1 MVQVQTKVTLRVF
14 TFPPFSFSFNTV
26 MAASQLGCCR
36 SHVEE
41 TMKLIRLVLLACL
54 VAHGLAQTPQNAID
68 IQGADTMI
76 LLGQRLTQL
85 YQHKQTSAI
94 IRVHGGGIQQALPR
108 LRRGEVQIAQS
119 QSERTEATRDLI
131 SLPVGVEG
139 IVFYVHESNRLSE
152 LSVAQIRA
160 IFVGEI
166 TNWKQLGGP
175 DQRILLYGGE
185 STTAIAPYLQ
195 EAVLQGAEPYLYWGK
210 RSTKDLLDTIAQHPD
225 GIGFASA
232 GIAPHVKALRVR
244 QNANSP
250 AVEPTISNIR
260 SRQYPVT
267 RYVYWYLAKKPDGRL
282 RDFCEWVFSS
292 QGQLVVESV
301 GFQPLEP
308 ADRLTALQR
317 IGVNGIASTAN
328 R

>member
-1 MVQVQTKVTLRVF
+1 
-14 TFPPFSFSFNTV
+14 
-26 MAASQLGCCR
+26 
-36 SHVEE
+36 
-41 TMKLIRLVLLACL
+41 MKLIRLVLLACL
-54 VAHGLAQTPQNAID
+54 VTPAFAQTPQNAIA

-76 LLGQRLTQL
+76 LLGQRLSQL
-85 YQHKQTSAI
+85 YQHKQPSAI
-94 IRVHGGGIQQALPR
+94 IRVHGGGIKPALPR
-108 LRRGEVQIAQS
+108 LRRGEVQIGQS
-119 QSERTEATRDLI
+119 QGEYSEMTRDLI

-139 IVFYVHESNRLSE
+139 IVFYVHESNHLTD

-160 IFVGEI
+160 IFLGEI
-166 TNWKQLGGP
+166 NNWRQLGGP

-185 STTAIAPYLQ
+185 STTAIGPYLQ
-195 EAVLQGAEPYLYWGK
+195 EAVLQGAEPYPYWGK
-210 RSTKDLLDTIAQHPD
+210 SSTKELLDTIAQHPD
-225 GIGFASA
+225 GIGFASV
-232 GIAPHVKALRVR
+232 GFGPHVKALRVR
-244 QNANSP
+244 QTANSA

-317 IGVNGIASTAN
+317 LGIIGNASAAT